1 MNNYGNMNGFP
12 INYDLNNFNSNLS
25 GKLAK
30 QLGDNMNFN
39 KCDYYGKTGPNDLYD
54 VYNGYIRGNM
64 FPALF
69 NQYKL
74 ERPYE
79 IKPLNAQ
86 AEMLTKVSA
95 YGFATHD
102 LNLYLDTHPDDRDM
116 VNLFKEFSS
125 DFKRAYN
132 EYERQF
138 GPLFVD
144 DSETYPWAW
153 NDTPWPW
160 ENK

>member
-1 MNNYGNMNGFP
+1 
-12 INYDLNNFNSNLS
+12 
-25 GKLAK
+25 
-30 QLGDNMNFN
+30 MNFN
-39 KCDYYGKTGPNDLYD
+39 KCDYNGKTGPNDLYD